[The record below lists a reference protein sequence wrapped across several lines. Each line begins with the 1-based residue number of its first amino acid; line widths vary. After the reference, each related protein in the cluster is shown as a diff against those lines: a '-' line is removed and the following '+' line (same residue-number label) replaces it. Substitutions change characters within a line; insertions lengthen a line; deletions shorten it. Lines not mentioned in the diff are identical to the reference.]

1 MNYSYLKFEKTDFD
15 GVFKLVID
23 RPNALNALNSDVI
36 AELQSFFE
44 KAMNDCSIK
53 AIVLTGGGEKSFV
66 AGADIKEM
74 VNLTAQDSM
83 NFARKGQQLL
93 LTMYNCPKPIIAA
106 VNGYALGG
114 GFEMSL
120 CCDMIFA
127 SENAKFGFPEVT
139 LGIIPGFG
147 GTQILRR
154 LVGEKAAKYLIL
166 SGEIISAAEAYR
178 MNVVNRLFKTP
189 EEVVS
194 GAVEFA
200 AKIAKNSPSSVAYAK
215 KAVNVSFDLSLERG
229 LEYESSL
236 FGTLFN
242 TEDQKEGMKAFIEK
256 RKAEFKG
263 K

>member
-1 MNYSYLKFEKTDFD
+1 MGYNYLKFEQSALD
-15 GVFKLVID
+15 GVYKLVID
-23 RPNALNALNSDVI
+23 RPNALNALNSEVI
-36 AELQSFFE
+36 SELQDFFS
-44 KAMNDCSIK
+44 KTVNDCSIK
-53 AIVLTGGGEKSFV
+53 ALILTGAGEKSFV

-74 VNLTAQDSM
+74 VNLTAQESM
-83 NFARKGQQLL
+83 AFAKKGQRLL
-93 LTMYNCPKPIIAA
+93 LTMYDYPKPIIAA

-127 SENAKFGFPEVT
+127 SENAKFGLPEVT

-154 LVGEKAAKYLIL
+154 LIGEKSAKYLIL
-166 SGEIISAAEAYR
+166 SGEIITASEAYR
-178 MNVVNRLFKTP
+178 MNIVNRLYSTP
-189 EEVVS
+189 EELLK

-200 AKIAKNSPSSVAYAK
+200 SKIAKNSPSSVAYAK
-215 KAVNVSFDLSLERG
+215 KAVNVSFDLPLERG
-229 LEYESSL
+229 LEFESSL

-242 TEDQKEGMKAFIEK
+242 TEDQKEGMRAFIEK

>member
-1 MNYSYLKFEKTDFD
+1 MNYSYLKFETTSFD

-23 RPNALNALNSDVI
+23 RPNALNALNSEVI
-36 AELQSFFE
+36 GELQDFFE
-44 KAMNDCSIK
+44 KTMNDYSIK
-53 AIVLTGGGEKSFV
+53 TLVLTGGGEKSFV

-74 VNLTAQDSM
+74 VNLTAQESM
-83 NFARKGQQLL
+83 GFAKKGQKLL
-93 LTMYNCPKPIIAA
+93 LAMYEYPKPIIAA

-127 SENAKFGFPEVT
+127 SENARFGFPEVT

-154 LVGEKAAKYLIL
+154 LIGEKAAKYLIL
-166 SGEIISAAEAYR
+166 SGEIIAAADAYR
-178 MNVVNRLFKTP
+178 MNIVNRLFKTP
-189 EEVVS
+189 EELVNGS
-194 GAVEFA
+194 LEFA
-200 AKIAKNSPSSVAYAK
+200 AKISKNSPSSLAYAK
-215 KAVNVSFDLSLERG
+215 KAISNSFDLSLERG
-229 LEYESSL
+229 LEFESSL

-242 TEDQKEGMKAFIEK
+242 TEDQKEGMRAFIEK

-263 K
+263 R